1 MINNENKNLK
11 IAVFM
16 GGISSEREISLK
28 SGRAILKSL
37 QRQGYNAFEVDL
49 KEDNFLKAF
58 SDNEYDLAY
67 LALHGEFGEDG
78 RVQAVLDILKKP
90 YTGSGVTSS
99 AIAMDKIYTK
109 KIAESIG
116 IRIAKN
122 YNYPEEVENYP
133 VIVKPAKEG
142 SSFGI
147 FICKNL
153 EEIKAA
159 FMKLGDTKK
168 VIEEYIKGEELTA
181 GVMNNESLGVL
192 RIKYSNEL
200 YDYEAKYSNG
210 GCTHE
215 FPAKILKSA
224 YDEAVLASLKIHKE
238 LGLEGIS
245 RSDFMLKDGK
255 CYFLEVNTCPGMTET
270 SLIPDLGKIK
280 GYTFDDIVKK
290 MVETFKSKKYSGK
303 ERVD

>member
-1 MINNENKNLK
+1 ME
-11 IAVFM
+11 
-16 GGISSEREISLK
+16 
-28 SGRAILKSL
+28 
-37 QRQGYNAFEVDL
+37 
-49 KEDNFLKAF
+49 
-58 SDNEYDLAY
+58 
-67 LALHGEFGEDG
+67 EFK
-78 RVQAVLDILKKP
+78 QLDILKKP

>member
-1 MINNENKNLK
+1 MR

-37 QRQGYNAFEVDL
+37 KKQGYDAFEIDL
-49 KEDNFLKAF
+49 KEENFLQAF
-58 SDNEYDLAY
+58 IENKYDLAY

-78 RVQAVLDILKKP
+78 RVQSVLDILKKP
-90 YTGSGVTSS
+90 YTGSGVTAS
-99 AIAMDKIYTK
+99 AIAMDKVYTK

-116 IRIAKN
+116 IRVAKN
-122 YNYPEEVENYP
+122 YNSPEEIEDYP

-153 EEIKAA
+153 QETKDAIK
-159 FMKLGDTKK
+159 KLGNSKK
-168 VIEEYIKGEELTA
+168 IIEQYIKGEELTA
-181 GVMNNESLGVL
+181 GVMNSESLGVL

-200 YDYEAKYSNG
+200 YDFDAKYSEG
-210 GCTHE
+210 GCVHE

-224 YDEAVLASLKIHKE
+224 YDEAVLSSLKIHEE
-238 LGLEGIS
+238 LGLSGIT

-270 SLIPDLGKIK
+270 SLIPDLGTIK
-280 GYTFDDIVKK
+280 GYTFDNIVKK
-290 MVETFKSKKYSGK
+290 MVETFKK
-303 ERVD
+303 